1 MKALGASS
9 RQIMWIFLSQSM
21 VVERLGRRRRPR
33 RGPAAAAYRNPFLD
47 LMRQL
52 TGMELFPANIYSF
65 NELPA
70 LIVPRDI
77 AIICGGSF
85 LICLLAAAFP
95 AWHAS
100 RLKPVEA
107 LRHE

>member
-1 MKALGASS
+1 MNSS
-9 RQIMWIFLSQSM
+9 GFCTR
-21 VVERLGRRRRPR
+21 
-33 RGPAAAAYRNPFLD
+33 
-47 LMRQL
+47 MRKV
-52 TGMELFPANIYSF
+52 TGIELFPANIYSF
-65 NELPA
+65 SQLPA
-70 LIVPRDI
+70 LIVPGDI

-85 LICLLAAAFP
+85 VICLLAAAFP